1 MNEHNQ
7 HISSIG
13 EYLAIFAAL
22 MVLTV
27 LTVWVAFQD
36 YGAYNDLI
44 AMSIACSKGLLVVLY
59 FMHVKYSSKLTW
71 VFAGSGFLWL
81 LILFALTLSD
91 YVSRGWIETA
101 MSRFL
106 EV

>member
-1 MNEHNQ
+1 MSTDHTH

-13 EYLAIFAAL
+13 EYLAIFFAL
-22 MVLTV
+22 MGLTA

-36 YGAYNDLI
+36 FGAFNDLI
-44 AMSIACSKGLLVVLY
+44 AMSIATSKGLLVVLF

-71 VFAGSGFLWL
+71 VFAGAGFFWL
-81 LILFALTLSD
+81 FILFGLVLSD
-91 YVSRGWIETA
+91 YISRGWFESA

-106 EV
+106 G